1 MDRIQLQFGDDT
13 TGPTWV
19 VTYYLGES
27 DIDDSLDDES
37 KVEVELSAAN
47 FETAVRYAQQYLK
60 KKTLEDDSWSSAEI
74 LSVELY

>member
-13 TGPTWV
+13 AGHTWV

-27 DIDDSLDDES
+27 DIDDSLDDDS